1 MNTNSL
7 PVPEDK
13 NNYTDILRCCDG
25 SFYCGWTNDLAR
37 RVAAHNAGTGG
48 KYTRSRLPAELV
60 WYTVSET
67 KEEAMSL
74 EFHIKR
80 LTRKQKE
87 RPVGGEA
94 SLTELLPDTK

>member
-1 MNTNSL
+1 MNANPL
-7 PVPEDK
+7 PVPEEK
-13 NNYTDILRCCDG
+13 NNYTYILRCCDG

-67 KEEAMSL
+67 KEESMSL

-87 RPVGGEA
+87 RLVSGES
-94 SLTELLPDTK
+94 SLTELLAL

>member
-1 MNTNSL
+1 MYNFVYL
-7 PVPEDK
+7 
-13 NNYTDILRCCDG
+13 LRCAGDTI
-25 SFYCGWTNDLAR
+25 YCGWTNDLAR

-87 RPVGGEA
+87 RLVGGES
-94 SLTELLPDTK
+94 SLTELLAL